1 MLLLLDFLG
10 LGLGQFLGGFVEAW
24 SAVFSLC
31 LLRLVVLQGAEQ
43 LDLLSLL
50 AALAGLALGLEQ
62 EDCFPRF
69 LYKKAKLQE
78 TRIAKITGNTDSEY
92 LRDM

>member
-50 AALAGLALGLEQ
+50 AALVRLALGLEQ
-62 EDCFPRF
+62 VNRF
-69 LYKKAKLQE
+69 SRLLC
-78 TRIAKITGNTDSEY
+78 
-92 LRDM
+92 